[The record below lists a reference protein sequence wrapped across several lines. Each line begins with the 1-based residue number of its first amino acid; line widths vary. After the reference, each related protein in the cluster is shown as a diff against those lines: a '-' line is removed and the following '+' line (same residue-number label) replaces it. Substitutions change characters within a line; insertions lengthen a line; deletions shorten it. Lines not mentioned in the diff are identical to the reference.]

1 MKIKFILL
9 VMNIIILIDGPVGRG
24 SRPPSA
30 VASSRS
36 SYLEMLEPI
45 SAYFMMNMMLNVD
58 HDALT
63 CREQGCIVDLIYLI
77 LEQI

>member
-1 MKIKFILL
+1 
-9 VMNIIILIDGPVGRG
+9 
-24 SRPPSA
+24 
-30 VASSRS
+30 
-36 SYLEMLEPI
+36 MLEPISAYFMMIMMLNVDHDALIPI

-77 LEQI
+77 LDQI

>member
-1 MKIKFILL
+1 MMINACK
-9 VMNIIILIDGPVGRG
+9 PVGRG

-45 SAYFMMNMMLNVD
+45 SAYFMMIMMLNVD

-63 CREQGCIVDLIYLI
+63 CRDEGCRVDLIYLI